1 MLCVNKVRNGVI
13 IQSQMY
19 LWLQTDLK
27 QVNLEQTETID
38 KGRGDLAGSGGRPAT
53 PPPPTRSKH
62 GGVATKLCKHA
73 TAINPLHVTSCCRA
87 GKRLAISK
95 MLKNTSF
102 RRDYIPPVFHTPN
115 RQFQTTIPRT
125 IGYLVIL
132 TIVLSSVNEVAC
144 QGVADCV
151 VNGDGLDCFRCSVNI
166 TVDVGVEVD
175 DGCSQRV
182 DHGQSLANLTCNSL
196 QDVLESIAANSTVH
210 SVRAFDCIAIVLRS
224 GEHVISSAVK
234 ISQNVVWRVEEGEV
248 EEGVGRRV
256 RRQASQPTP
265 SRPMPTTSAPTL
277 VSHFNLASLGTRLN
291 LRHLMK

>member
-1 MLCVNKVRNGVI
+1 
-13 IQSQMY
+13 
-19 LWLQTDLK
+19 
-27 QVNLEQTETID
+27 
-38 KGRGDLAGSGGRPAT
+38 
-53 PPPPTRSKH
+53 
-62 GGVATKLCKHA
+62 
-73 TAINPLHVTSCCRA
+73 
-87 GKRLAISK
+87 

-115 RQFQTTIPRT
+115 RQYQTTISRT
-125 IGYLVIL
+125 IGYLVVV

-166 TVDVGVEVD
+166 TVDVGVDVD

-182 DHGQSLANLTCNSL
+182 DHGQSLANLICNSL

-210 SVRAFDCIAIVLRS
+210 SVRDFDCIAIVLRS
-224 GEHVISSAVK
+224 GEHVISSAVE
-234 ISQNVVWRVEEGEV
+234 ISQNVVWRVEV

-265 SRPMPTTSAPTL
+265 SRPTPTTSAPTL
-277 VSHFNLASLGTRLN
+277 VSHFSLASLGTTLN
-291 LRHLMK
+291 LHHLMKY